1 MTRAYDD
8 IEAVTRLLEEKEK
21 DLELT
26 VQIGKELLAQNNRL
40 ESRVTELT
48 GELKTANENLAQL
61 SHDLYQK
68 NELVSILTND
78 YDDSGSENGKKR
90 KFFFF
95 FKIQFL
101 KFYSILFIVTPT
113 ASKSINLDLLNKK
126 ISCLEDENKSLR
138 QEAMQLV
145 KETDECEEAE
155 RRLMADIT
163 SQLNSTNFEYDGMS
177 KYNGFFFI
185 FLNIF

>member
-1 MTRAYDD
+1 M
-8 IEAVTRLLEEKEK
+8 
-21 DLELT
+21 
-26 VQIGKELLAQNNRL
+26 
-40 ESRVTELT
+40 
-48 GELKTANENLAQL
+48 
-61 SHDLYQK
+61 
-68 NELVSILTND
+68 
-78 YDDSGSENGKKR
+78 
-90 KFFFF
+90 
-95 FKIQFL
+95 
-101 KFYSILFIVTPT
+101 FIVTPT

-177 KYNGFFFI
+177 KYNVFFFL
-185 FLNIF
+185 FF

>member
-78 YDDSGSENGKKR
+78 YDDSGSENGKKSPTNFLR
-90 KFFFF
+90 FF
-95 FKIQFL
+95 FKISFFL
-101 KFYSILFIVTPT
+101 SQSHQQQQNQLIWTFYKRKF
-113 ASKSINLDLLNKK
+113 
-126 ISCLEDENKSLR
+126 
-138 QEAMQLV
+138 LV
-145 KETDECEEAE
+145 
-155 RRLMADIT
+155 
-163 SQLNSTNFEYDGMS
+163 
-177 KYNGFFFI
+177 
-185 FLNIF
+185 